1 MVASTATRL
10 LTARTFDHVR
20 RIANLGSLQA
30 VSEDESLRNGV
41 CCYRGH
47 LTHALS
53 AEKKG
58 LPYQSVS
65 DVLEAAVS
73 TAA

>member
-1 MVASTATRL
+1 
-10 LTARTFDHVR
+10 
-20 RIANLGSLQA
+20 LQA
-30 VSEDESLRNGV
+30 VTEDESLRNGV

-58 LPYQSVS
+58 LPYRPVS
-65 DVLEAAVS
+65 LLLEAIS